1 MIFPLIFDIRTGL
14 EILQNLTNFGHDDSY
29 NSKDNIITK
38 NHRVIKPISP
48 ESSWYQEKNEATG
61 RIKE

>member
-14 EILQNLTNFGHDDSY
+14 EILQNLTNFGPDDSY
-29 NSKDNIITK
+29 NFKDNIITK
-38 NHRVIKPISP
+38 NRRVIKSIPP

-61 RIKE
+61 RITE